1 MQSYNSD
8 QPIINQNADEKLF
21 RLLIATVKGYAIFM
35 IDPNGYVMSWNQG
48 AAHIKG
54 YSEEEIIG
62 KHISVFY
69 TADDNDKNESRYNL
83 NEALKHGSYEN
94 EGWRVRKDGS
104 IFWANV
110 VFTTL
115 YNDEGHLVGLA
126 KITRDITERKQN
138 EDKKEVINAELERRD
153 KENKKKIITNE
164 LKFRKLIEQSY
175 EGISLLDKNLH
186 VIFRSI
192 SSERINGWSNA
203 FMEEGEITELAHPDD
218 KTLVNR
224 LFADL
229 LARPGMPIVSEFRTR
244 HRQGHYIWVECLYN
258 NMLGDKNISAIVCN
272 FRDVTDRKNAE
283 EEIRKKTEQ
292 IEDILESI
300 TDGFIAMDSNFCIRY
315 ANKRISEMIGYSAE
329 TIIGKYVWDQFPEAI
344 GSETYKAFNKAFAE
358 QKYVCHEDYYAP
370 SSLWQENHIYPSAGG
385 LSVFVRDISE
395 RKKAEKEILL
405 FNENLEKKV
414 IERTLQLEAANKE
427 LESFSYS
434 VSHDLR
440 TPLRAVNGYAMMLK
454 EDFGSKLG
462 AEGDRVI
469 NIIMDNARRMGQ
481 LIDDLLT
488 FSRLGRKEIKSQN
501 VDINEMVKMCIKELL
516 LNEGKKY
523 QVKVRELPQCQAD
536 GSMLKQVWMNLI
548 GNAIKYS
555 SKQDLPKIEIGFK
568 RDQKRDIYYVKDNGV
583 GFDMQYSGKL
593 FGVFQR
599 LHSNDQFEGT
609 GVGLALVKRIIDK
622 HGGEIW
628 VEAHLNKGA
637 TFYFSLPGKK
647 NNLLENT
654 KDEQ

>member
-1 MQSYNSD
+1 LQSYNSD
-8 QPIINQNADEKLF
+8 QPITNQSVDEKLF

-54 YSEEEIIG
+54 YNEEEIIG

-83 NEALKHGSYEN
+83 NEALKRGSYEN

-138 EDKKEVINAELERRD
+138 EDKKEIINAELERRD

-192 SSERINGWSNA
+192 SSERINGWSNIV
-203 FMEEGEITELAHPDD
+203 MDEGEITELAHPDD
-218 KTLVNR
+218 KILVNR

-229 LARPGMPIVSEFRTR
+229 LARPGVPIISEFRTR

-300 TDGFIAMDSNFCIRY
+300 TDGFIAMDSNFCITY

-329 TIIGKYVWDQFPEAI
+329 TIIGKYVWDQFPEAV
-344 GSETYKAFNKAFAE
+344 GSETYKAFNKAFTE

-414 IERTLQLEAANKE
+414 VERTLQLEAANKE

-488 FSRLGRKEIKSQN
+488 FSHLGRKEIKSQN

-516 LNEGKKY
+516 LNEVKKY

-536 GSMLKQVWMNLI
+536 GAMLKQVWMNLI

-555 SKQDLPKIEIGFK
+555 SKQDLPKIEIGFTSDK
-568 RDQKRDIYYVKDNGV
+568 KRDIYYVKDNGV
-583 GFDMQYSGKL
+583 GFDMQYSNKL

-628 VEAHLNKGA
+628 VEAHLNEGA
-637 TFYFSLPGKK
+637 TFYFSLTGKK

-654 KDEQ
+654 KNE